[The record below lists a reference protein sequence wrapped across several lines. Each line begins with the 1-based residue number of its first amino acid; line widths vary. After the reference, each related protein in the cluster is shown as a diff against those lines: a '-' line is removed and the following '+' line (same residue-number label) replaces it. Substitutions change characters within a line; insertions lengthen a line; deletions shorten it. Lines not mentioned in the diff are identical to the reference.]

1 MSKEPTTLDLALL
14 TQWLTVAVGNVRDTE
29 PDMSLFAAN
38 AVWDMSQGGAEVIE
52 GHEAIRSFFEQWLGT
67 YDEWGQEVEEIQD
80 LGNGV
85 AFAVLLQRARPA
97 GSSAWVEFRDARVL
111 LLADGLIARVNAFVD
126 IGEGRSAAERLAQ
139 ERG

>member
-14 TQWLTVAVGNVRDTE
+14 TQWLTVVLGDVRDIV
-29 PDMSLFAAN
+29 PDMSLFAPN

-52 GHEAIRSFFEQWLGT
+52 GVEAIRSFFEQWLGT
-67 YDEWGQEVEEIQD
+67 YEEHGQEVEEIQD

-111 LLADGLIARVNAFVD
+111 LFAGGLIARVNAFVD

-139 ERG
+139 ERR